1 MGLFSKKIGPVF
13 LKEESDAA
21 EYIEK
26 MTELSKKAK
35 GDLKEEIEK
44 QISIAQIGEYG
55 EKSIIYELKHSD
67 LDMYIMHDIYL
78 EVNGVGAQIDFLI
91 VTKKIIYVIEC
102 KNLYGDITVR
112 EDGAFIREFSYK
124 GRKKQK
130 EAIYSPITQNEHH
143 LHVLKEYIK
152 DGKISIVKFLTD
164 KMFNHIFKSVIV
176 LANPKT
182 ILKTPRNF
190 SGTILRAD
198 QLVRYIEEQNRMS
211 DIIEGSTKDIANTA
225 RSYLAGHIPNH
236 TDYSKKYQELLQKV
250 QEEEGES
257 PNKELQTNNTVN
269 VQKRYCPKCGSELV
283 IRVAKKGEN
292 AGKKFYGC
300 SKFPKCWFTENI
312 EE

>member
-13 LKEESDAA
+13 LKEESDAT

-55 EKSIIYELKHSD
+55 EKNIIYELKHSD

-211 DIIEGSTKDIANTA
+211 NIIEGSTKDIANTA

-250 QEEEGES
+250 QEEEEKS

-292 AGKKFYGC
+292 VGKKFYGC